1 MVIWEDFVFWGEAG
15 DCNGILARPVVR
27 ADASIGPY
35 KLFAMFVAISKVSLR
50 RDEGIPPYRLLYGL
64 VVHNKSS
71 VGNGLD
77 RSETLLWMP

>member
-1 MVIWEDFVFWGEAG
+1 M
-15 DCNGILARPVVR
+15 R

-35 KLFAMFVAISKVSLR
+35 KLFAMCVVTSKVSLR
-50 RDEGIPPYRLLYGL
+50 RDEGIPPYRLFYGSSPII
-64 VVHNKSS
+64 KSS